1 MTTGAEVLP
10 EESAEVRRLALPA
23 PRGPLTRSLFTA
35 LREAPGA
42 PLASGPGQSPASD
55 SGPPVRDPLA
65 DDDLQ
70 LALYVCYELHYAELD
85 GVDQRWE
92 WAPSLLG
99 FRATLEANFQAGLDA
114 LVSRCTPAES
124 LDVGGSL
131 QQIVGEDSGPSL
143 SRYVETQA
151 SREQLLELVVHRSA
165 YQLKEADPHSWAI
178 PRLTGAP
185 KVALLEVQ
193 SDEYGGGS
201 VERMHSVLF
210 ANTMHALGLDPRYGR
225 YTSRL
230 PGITLA
236 TVNLM
241 SYFGLHRRLRGALVG
256 HLAAFEMTSSIPNR
270 RYGNGLRRL
279 GYGSPATDFYDEH
292 VEADAVHENIAAWDL
307 AHGLARIEPRLA
319 PDILMG
325 ARALLALEARWA
337 RHLMD
342 AWDKSESSLGEG
354 DDTSLGAPAAGGASS
369 SASST
374 SSPGR
379 RACE

>member
-1 MTTGAEVLP
+1 MSVGLDARAAKGAEPRCFALP
-10 EESAEVRRLALPA
+10 E
-23 PRGPLTRSLFTA
+23 PRGPLTSSLFRSLVQ
-35 LREAPGA
+35 APGA
-42 PLASGPGQSPASD
+42 PLAID
-55 SGPPVRDPLA
+55 LDPLAGDTLA

-70 LALYVCYELHYAELD
+70 LALYICYELHYSKLE
-85 GVDQRWE
+85 GVDDRWE

-99 FRATLEANFQAGLDA
+99 FRAMLEAGFQTGLDA
-114 LVSRCTPAES
+114 LVSPASAKER

-131 QQIVGEDSGPSL
+131 QRFVADDTGPSL

-151 SREQLLELVVHRSA
+151 SEEELLELVIHRSA

-193 SDEYGGGS
+193 SDEYGGGD
-201 VERMHSVLF
+201 VARMHSVLF
-210 ANTMHALGLDPRYGR
+210 ENTMDALGLDSSYGH
-225 YTSRL
+225 YVSQL

-279 GYGSPATDFYDEH
+279 GHGSPATDFYDEH
-292 VEADAVHENIAAWDL
+292 VEADAVHESIAAWDL
-307 AHGLARIEPRLA
+307 AHGLARVEPALA
-319 PDILMG
+319 PDILIG
-325 ARALLALEARWA
+325 ARSLLALDGRWA
-337 RHLMD
+337 RHVMD
-342 AWDKSESSLGEG
+342 AWGEG
-354 DDTSLGAPAAGGASS
+354 ETSLMAPELA
-369 SASST
+369 
-374 SSPGR
+374 R
-379 RACE
+379 VR

>member
-1 MTTGAEVLP
+1 MSARVGVRT
-10 EESAEVRRLALPA
+10 EEREARCLALPE
-23 PRGPLTRSLFTA
+23 PRGPITNNLFQA
-35 LREAPGA
+35 LLRAPGE
-42 PLASGPGQSPASD
+42 PLASHLGSL
-55 SGPPVRDPLA
+55 SGDALA

-70 LALYVCYELHYAELD
+70 LALYVCYELHYAELE
-85 GVDQRWE
+85 GVDEKWE
-92 WAPSLLG
+92 WAPALLG
-99 FRATLEANFQAGLDA
+99 FRALLEARFQAGLDA
-114 LVSRCTPAES
+114 LVSPCSSEES

-131 QQIVGEDSGPSL
+131 QRLVADDSGPSL
-143 SRYVETQA
+143 SRYVETRA
-151 SREQLLELVVHRSA
+151 SQEELFELVIHRSA

-201 VERMHSVLF
+201 VARMHSVLF
-210 ANTMHALGLDPRYGR
+210 ANTMDALGLDASYGH
-225 YTSRL
+225 YLCRL

-279 GYGSPATDFYDEH
+279 GHGSPATDFYDEH
-292 VEADAVHENIAAWDL
+292 VEADAVHESIAAWDL
-307 AHGLARIEPRLA
+307 AHGLARIEPALA

-325 ARALLALEARWA
+325 ARALLALDGRWA

-342 AWDKSESSLGEG
+342 AWGTGK
-354 DDTSLGAPAAGGASS
+354 TSLK
-369 SASST
+369 
-374 SSPGR
+374 R
-379 RACE
+379 RP

>member
-1 MTTGAEVLP
+1 MSADVAARAGEGAQT
-10 EESAEVRRLALPA
+10 RCLALPE
-23 PRGPLTRSLFTA
+23 PRGPITSKLFDT
-35 LREAPGA
+35 LLQAPDT
-42 PLASGPGQSPASD
+42 PLAGDLGSLAGD
-55 SGPPVRDPLA
+55 TLA

-70 LALYVCYELHYAELD
+70 LALYVCYELHYAKLE
-85 GVDQRWE
+85 GVDERWE

-99 FRATLEANFQAGLDA
+99 FRAMLEARFQAGLDA
-114 LVSRCTPAES
+114 LVSPCSSEER

-131 QQIVGEDSGPSL
+131 QRLVADDSGPSL
-143 SRYVETQA
+143 SRYVETRA
-151 SREQLLELVVHRSA
+151 SQVQLLELVIHRSA

-201 VERMHSVLF
+201 VERMHSALF
-210 ANTMHALGLDPRYGR
+210 AKTMEALGLDASYGH
-225 YTSRL
+225 YVSRL

-279 GYGSPATDFYDEH
+279 GHGPPATDFYDEH
-292 VEADAVHENIAAWDL
+292 VEADAVHESIAAWDL
-307 AHGLARIEPRLA
+307 AHGLARIEPALA
-319 PDILMG
+319 SDILMG
-325 ARALLALEARWA
+325 ARALLALDGRWA

-342 AWDKSESSLGEG
+342 AWAKGEVSLTPEA
-354 DDTSLGAPAAGGASS
+354 LAAAL
-369 SASST
+369 
-374 SSPGR
+374 
-379 RACE
+379 

>member
-1 MTTGAEVLP
+1 MSASVDTRAG
-10 EESAEVRRLALPA
+10 ESAETRRLALPE
-23 PRGPLTRSLFTA
+23 PRGLITSNLFRT
-35 LREAPGA
+35 LLKAPGA
-42 PLASGPGQSPASD
+42 PLASDLGTLAS
-55 SGPPVRDPLA
+55 DPLA

-70 LALYVCYELHYAELD
+70 LALYVCYELHYAELE
-85 GVDQRWE
+85 GVDERWE

-99 FRATLEANFQAGLDA
+99 FRAMLEARFQAGLDA
-114 LVSRCTPAES
+114 LVSPSSSQEC

-131 QQIVGEDSGPSL
+131 QRLVAGDSGPSL

-151 SREQLLELVVHRSA
+151 SPEELLELVIHRSA

-193 SDEYGGGS
+193 SDEYGGGN
-201 VERMHSVLF
+201 VTRMHSVLF
-210 ANTMHALGLDPRYGR
+210 ANTMDALGLDASYGR
-225 YTSRL
+225 YVSRL

-279 GYGSPATDFYDEH
+279 GHGPAATDFYDEH
-292 VEADAVHENIAAWDL
+292 VEADAVHESIAAWDL
-307 AHGLARIEPRLA
+307 AHGLARIEPALA

-325 ARALLALEARWA
+325 ARALLALDGRWA
-337 RHLMD
+337 RHLLD
-342 AWDKSESSLGEG
+342 AWGECE
-354 DDTSLGAPAAGGASS
+354 TSL
-369 SASST
+369 
-374 SSPGR
+374 SPGL
-379 RACE
+379 